1 MTEAHINNPTINLA
15 GPDYIWQE
23 YYDPSDILHFQGQGY
38 HLIGET
44 AARAIL
50 QATCTSAQKSDV
62 TYATAATCSGTA
74 GTITFNVPYG
84 SLVLDTV
91 NVDSVSQSGIRFT
104 DSGGEKS
111 IASVS
116 VASATQLDFTLDT
129 ATTGSGMEVHIGTTA
144 HPDPRTSTTVP
155 STNIR
160 DSSGDVWKS
169 TLDGRRLDSWA
180 AHQSISV

>member
-1 MTEAHINNPTINLA
+1 MIRLIFYT
-15 GPDYIWQE
+15 
-23 YYDPSDILHFQGQGY
+23 SKVKGY

-104 DSGGEKS
+104 DSGGEK
-111 IASVS
+111 V
-116 VASATQLDFTLDT
+116 DC
-129 ATTGSGMEVHIGTTA
+129 
-144 HPDPRTSTTVP
+144 
-155 STNIR
+155 
-160 DSSGDVWKS
+160 KC
-169 TLDGRRLDSWA
+169 
-180 AHQSISV
+180 